1 MRETGGRRIKRSINI
16 DTNTIHFCTEEE
28 IKTFIEK
35 GFLDKKTNINERIVN
50 LAIFRNYIT
59 DYLNNNPKVN
69 KDLMIMVRQL
79 QPASEGMPLEIYCF
93 SDTPEW
99 IPYETL
105 QSEIFEH
112 VMAMAK
118 EFNLRIFQRPAGTD
132 FNKNA

>member
-1 MRETGGRRIKRSINI
+1 
-16 DTNTIHFCTEEE
+16 
-28 IKTFIEK
+28 
-35 GFLDKKTNINERIVN
+35 
-50 LAIFRNYIT
+50 
-59 DYLNNNPKVN
+59 
-69 KDLMIMVRQL
+69 MIMVRQL

-132 FNKNA
+132 FNKYA